1 MAKFS
6 HQKPPKGTLSSAND
20 NISDPRF
27 ANIQTDPR
35 FRLPSKRNTHVQIDK
50 RFERML
56 RDESFSRRA
65 KVDRYGR
72 RLPQEAGKKELE
84 RYYRIEDHDDTSE
97 QDEEVKLEL
106 ARANVQDED
115 KLSSSAEESSSE
127 ESEVE
132 ELEEDDVFGL
142 LDNHIAEGGDV
153 PLGEITSRL
162 AVVNLDWDNIRAEDL
177 MAVFSSFVSA
187 GQIRRISVYPSEFG
201 KERIER
207 EEIEGPS
214 RDIFARRKA
223 SNGNEEG
230 DSSSEDQHSGIEEDD
245 EKIKKTLLQE
255 GNDQDFNSAKLRR
268 YQLER
273 LRYYYAV
280 LICSS
285 PAITQTIYE
294 AVDGT
299 EYLTTANFFDLRF
312 IPDNVDFTQDK
323 PRDECT
329 RIPDGY
335 RPNEFVT
342 DALQHSKV
350 RLTWDA
356 DDITRKG
363 AQKRAF
369 AASRANIDEND
380 LKAYLGSDSSDPEDD
395 APEPIVVDATAST
408 VPESENQ
415 AATSASS
422 SLAPTLSK
430 KEAERQRMRS
440 LLGLSSDPKHASDK
454 QRSKSNAAAPVVGDM
469 QITFSSGLNPEP
481 NTSSVFANSPN
492 DDNEPGETTVE
503 KYVRKEK
510 ERKARRKAKLKASRE
525 GNAIAPEQDQE
536 RNDGGGDDDGRKGN
550 DGDDLGFDD
559 PFFTSSGTPSKPTA
573 GDRKEARRLKKAER
587 AAEEARAAAQRAEL
601 ELLTLPDD
609 DPDAG
614 GEGGLAGRRHF
625 DMKEILKA
633 EKAAAKK
640 KGTKGRGSRRKD
652 RVEETEEGED
662 EEGRRR
668 DDDDDDDRFKVDVQ
682 DPRFAVVYE
691 RPEFAIDPS
700 HPRFLKTAG
709 TRALLEEGR
718 RKRKVGEE
726 EADREADAARWGERK
741 GKKGRKRR

>member
-1 MAKFS
+1 MARS
-6 HQKPPKGTLSSAND
+6 YHQKTPKGSSGSAND
-20 NISDPRF
+20 QISDPRF

-56 RDESFSRRA
+56 RDDSFSRRA

-72 RLPQEAGKKELE
+72 RLPKEAGKKELE
-84 RYYRIEDHDDTSE
+84 RYYRIEDQEDEDTSKQE
-97 QDEEVKLEL
+97 EEVRLEL
-106 ARANVQDED
+106 ARAHVQDED
-115 KLSSSAEESSSE
+115 ESSSAAEESSSE

-132 ELEEDDVFGL
+132 ESEEDEVFGL
-142 LDNHIAEGGDV
+142 LDDQGAEGRDT

-162 AVVNLDWDNIRAEDL
+162 AVVNMDWDNIRAEDL
-177 MAVFSSFVSA
+177 MAVFSSFVPT
-187 GQIRRISVYPSEFG
+187 GQIRRISVYPSAFG

-207 EEIEGPS
+207 EEVEGPS
-214 RDIFARRKA
+214 KDIFARGKA
-223 SNGNEEG
+223 SNGIEEG
-230 DSSSEDQHSGIEEDD
+230 DSSSNDQHSGVEEDD
-245 EKIKKTLLQE
+245 EKIQKNLLQE
-255 GNDQDFNSAKLRR
+255 GNDQEFNSAKLRR

-285 PAITQTIYE
+285 PAIAQTIYE

-312 IPDNVDFTQDK
+312 IPDEVGFSQDK
-323 PRDECT
+323 PRDECI

-395 APEPIVVDATAST
+395 LPEPIVVDATAASI
-408 VPESENQ
+408 VPETENQ
-415 AATSASS
+415 AASASS
-422 SLAPTLSK
+422 TMAPTLSK

-440 LLGLSSDPKHASDK
+440 LLGLSAEPKPSSSK
-454 QRSKSNAAAPVVGDM
+454 ESKSNAAAPVGDM

-481 NTSSVFANSPN
+481 NSNNNSSVFTNSPYS
-492 DDNEPGETTVE
+492 DAEPEETTVE

-510 ERKARRKAKLKASRE
+510 ERKARRKAKLKASRNGGAVPSENNQE
-525 GNAIAPEQDQE
+525 GNSSSADE
-536 RNDGGGDDDGRKGN
+536 KGN
-550 DGDDLGFDD
+550 DNDLGFND
-559 PFFTSSGTPSKPTA
+559 PFFTSPTTKNPKSNPA
-573 GDRKEARRLKKAER
+573 SASDRKEARRLKKAER
-587 AAEEARAAAQRAEL
+587 AAEEARSAAQRAEL
-601 ELLTLPDD
+601 ELLTLPDE
-609 DPDAG
+609 PDAG
-614 GEGGLAGRRHF
+614 DEGRGGGRGGRHF

-640 KGTKGRGSRRKD
+640 EKKKGRGSKRRD
-652 RVEETEEGED
+652 RLKEEAERED
-662 EEGRRR
+662 EDDGNR
-668 DDDDDDDRFKVDVQ
+668 DDGGFKINVQ
-682 DPRFAVVYE
+682 DPRFAV
-691 RPEFAIDPS
+691 
-700 HPRFLKTAG
+700 
-709 TRALLEEGR
+709 
-718 RKRKVGEE
+718 
-726 EADREADAARWGERK
+726 
-741 GKKGRKRR
+741 